1 MSLATRS
8 HDGRAPVKDAPS
20 PETEIGALFG
30 ELSTEVKMLV
40 SQEVELAKAEL
51 KESTQHA
58 GAVGAGFGAA
68 ALVGYLALAVLSVA
82 AALALAEVLPGWA
95 AFLIV
100 GGILAAIAGIAFLVG
115 RKNLAAMSP
124 VPRKT
129 IESLK
134 EDMSWLRA
142 RMS

>member
-1 MSLATRS
+1 M
-8 HDGRAPVKDAPS
+8 
-20 PETEIGALFG
+20 
-30 ELSTEVKMLV
+30 
-40 SQEVELAKAEL
+40 
-51 KESTQHA
+51 
-58 GAVGAGFGAA
+58 
-68 ALVGYLALAVLSVA
+68 
-82 AALALAEVLPGWA
+82 LPGWA